1 MELVYDAFKDIHN
14 DKQIIFNTIYP
25 FATENINDYTK
36 YFDLK
41 DKSLL
46 TVGSSGDQAINA
58 LLEGSKDV
66 TVLDICPYTEMY
78 YYLKIA
84 GILALD
90 KDEFMNFFSTHICYG
105 RNPYSF
111 NFETYNSIEDSLR
124 HVSNEGYEFWDA
136 LFNKY
141 PGHVIRTHLFT
152 NDEHS
157 KNSVIRYNNYLAN
170 DENYEEARKLVM
182 HSKVKFINDSID
194 KFKSDDKFDNIWLSN
209 IAAYL
214 SLIDI
219 RDMFLNFLPYLN
231 NEGKM
236 LLAYIYHVCDGYTNI
251 NPHYS
256 NNKAEDLYEL
266 LKDYEFV
273 QKEFEGVQ
281 SISYGKK
288 NSIDKILTYKKGIN

>member
-1 MELVYDAFKDIHN
+1 MELVYDAFKDINN
-14 DKQIIFNTIYP
+14 DKQIIFHTIYP

-111 NFETYNSIEDSLR
+111 NSKTYDRIKDSLR
-124 HVSNEGYEFWDA
+124 HVSNEGYEFWNA
-136 LFNKY
+136 LFSKY
-141 PGHVIRTHLFT
+141 PGHIVRTHLFT
-152 NDEHS
+152 NDERD
-157 KNSVIRYNNYLAN
+157 KNSVIRFNNYLAN
-170 DENYEEARKLVM
+170 DENYEKVKEIVM
-182 HSKVKFINDSID
+182 HNKVKFINGSISS
-194 KFKSDDKFDNIWLSN
+194 FKSDKKFDNIWLSN

-214 SLIDI
+214 SISDI
-219 RDMFLNFLPYLN
+219 RNMFLDFLPYLN
-231 NEGKM
+231 EDGKM
-236 LLAYIYHVCDGYTNI
+236 LLAYIYHVCNGYTNI

-256 NNKAEDLYEL
+256 NHKAEDLYEL
-266 LKDYEFV
+266 LKDYKFGQE
-273 QKEFEGVQ
+273 EFEGVQ